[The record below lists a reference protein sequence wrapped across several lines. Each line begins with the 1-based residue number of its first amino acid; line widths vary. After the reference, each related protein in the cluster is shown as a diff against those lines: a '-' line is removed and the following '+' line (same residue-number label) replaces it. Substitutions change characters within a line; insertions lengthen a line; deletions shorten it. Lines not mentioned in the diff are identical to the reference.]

1 MELMSKLNT
10 LAEIPQ
16 DRLPRHVAI
25 IMDGN
30 GRWARNQHV
39 PRLAGHKK
47 GADSVEE
54 IVDTAIYYGIPYI
67 TLFAFSTEN
76 WNRPREEIEGIFK
89 LLEENLDN
97 GIRIALEK
105 KIKIHHLGS
114 RDGLPGHIQ
123 EKIRKAIDLTKDNS
137 NLNLGLAFNYGSRN
151 ELVKAVQH
159 IVKSGI
165 KADNIDEALINRNL
179 HTTDFPDPDLLIR
192 TGGERRLSNF
202 LLWQSAY
209 AELYFTPVLWPDF
222 NSKEFERALVDYSR
236 RQRRFGGL

>member
-123 EKIRKAIDLTKDNS
+123 EKIRKAIDLTNDNS

-165 KADNIDEALINRNL
+165 NADNIDEALINRNL